1 MKRGKRE
8 GNDLSRFIFI
18 RLKANPTMNLMTFFQ
33 LIVGGLSI
41 GSIYGLVA
49 LSYNVIFS
57 TTNVINFAQGELVM
71 VGALLGFTFYV
82 VFKLPLLL
90 ALVLTAVV
98 VSFLALVVERI
109 SVRPVKDI
117 SQNFIWIMSTF
128 GFGVALKNSAML
140 IWGRSPLPFPKFVGG
155 NEPIPVFGVLILPQE
170 IGIFFIAVIC
180 TVGLELYRKKTIFG
194 TAVRAT
200 ALDRETA
207 SIMGI
212 NTSYVIYFSFAISG
226 ILAAICGILVSPI
239 TFADPTMGIMLGVKG
254 FVAIILGGLGSVTGA
269 ILGGLFLGLI
279 ETFSATLI
287 SSLWKDVI
295 TFLILILVMLIKPSG
310 FFGRHRVIG

>member
-1 MKRGKRE
+1 MT
-8 GNDLSRFIFI
+8 
-18 RLKANPTMNLMTFFQ
+18 PTTFFQ

-49 LSYNVIFS
+49 LSYNVIFN
-57 TTNVINFAQGELVM
+57 TTNVINFSQGELVT

-82 VFKLPLLL
+82 VFKLPLFL
-90 ALVLTAVV
+90 ALVFAALV

-128 GFGVALKNSAML
+128 GFGVALKHTAML
-140 IWGRSPLPFPKFVGG
+140 IWGKSPLPFPKFIGG

-170 IGIFFIAVIC
+170 IGIFLIAVIC
-180 TVGLELYRKKTIFG
+180 TVALELYRKKTIFG

-212 NTSYVIYFSFAISG
+212 NTNYVIYFSFAIGG

-239 TFADPTMGIMLGVKG
+239 TFADPTMGIVLGVKG
-254 FVAIILGGLGSVTGA
+254 FVVMIVGGLGSATGA
-269 ILGGLFLGLI
+269 ILGGLFLGLV

-295 TFLILILVMLIKPSG
+295 AFLILIFVMLVKPSG
-310 FFGRHRVIG
+310 FFGKRRVTS

>member
-1 MKRGKRE
+1 MT
-8 GNDLSRFIFI
+8 L
-18 RLKANPTMNLMTFFQ
+18 TTFFQ

-49 LSYNVIFS
+49 LSYNVIFN
-57 TTNVINFAQGELVM
+57 TTNVINFAQGELVT

-82 VFKLPLLL
+82 VFKLPLFL
-90 ALVLTAVV
+90 ALVLAALV

-128 GFGVALKNSAML
+128 GFGVALKHTAML
-140 IWGRSPLPFPKFVGG
+140 IWGKSPLPFPKFIGG

-170 IGIFFIAVIC
+170 IGIFFIAIIC
-180 TVGLELYRKKTIFG
+180 TVALELYRKKTIFG

-212 NTSYVIYFSFAISG
+212 NTNYVIYFSFAISG

-239 TFADPTMGIMLGVKG
+239 TFADPTMGIVLGVKG
-254 FVAIILGGLGSVTGA
+254 FVVMIVGGLGSATGA
-269 ILGGLFLGLI
+269 ILGGLFL
-279 ETFSATLI
+279 
-287 SSLWKDVI
+287 
-295 TFLILILVMLIKPSG
+295 
-310 FFGRHRVIG
+310 

>member
-1 MKRGKRE
+1 M
-8 GNDLSRFIFI
+8 
-18 RLKANPTMNLMTFFQ
+18 
-33 LIVGGLSI
+33 
-41 GSIYGLVA
+41 
-49 LSYNVIFS
+49 
-57 TTNVINFAQGELVM
+57 
-71 VGALLGFTFYV
+71 GALIGFTFYV
-82 VFKLPLLL
+82 VFKLPLFL
-90 ALVLTAVV
+90 ALVLAALV

-128 GFGVALKNSAML
+128 GFGIALKHTAML
-140 IWGRSPLPFPKFVGG
+140 IWGKSPLPFPKFIGG

-170 IGIFFIAVIC
+170 IGIFFIAVMC

-212 NTSYVIYFSFAISG
+212 NTNYVIYFSFVISG

-239 TFADPTMGIMLGVKG
+239 TFADPNMGIVLGVKG
-254 FVAIILGGLGSVTGA
+254 FVVMVVGGLGSATGA
-269 ILGGLFLGLI
+269 ILGGLTLGLI

-295 TFLILILVMLIKPSG
+295 TFLILIFVMLVKPSG
-310 FFGRHRVIG
+310 FFGKRGVMG

>member
-1 MKRGKRE
+1 MT
-8 GNDLSRFIFI
+8 L
-18 RLKANPTMNLMTFFQ
+18 TTFFQ

-49 LSYNVIFS
+49 LSYNVIFN
-57 TTNVINFAQGELVM
+57 TTNVINFAQGELVT

-82 VFKLPLLL
+82 VFKYPLFL
-90 ALVLTAVV
+90 ALVLAALV
-98 VSFLALVVERI
+98 VSFLALVIERI
-109 SVRPVKDI
+109 CVRPVKDI

-128 GFGVALKNSAML
+128 GFGVALKHTAML
-140 IWGRSPLPFPKFVGG
+140 IWGKSPLPFPKFIGG
-155 NEPIPVFGVLILPQE
+155 NEPIPFFGVLILPQE
-170 IGIFFIAVIC
+170 IGIFFIAVVC

-212 NTSYVIYFSFAISG
+212 NTNYVIYFSFAISG

-239 TFADPTMGIMLGVKG
+239 TFADPTMGIVLGVKG
-254 FVAIILGGLGSVTGA
+254 FVVMIVGGLGSATGA

-279 ETFSATLI
+279 ETFSATVI
-287 SSLWKDVI
+287 SSLWKDII
-295 TFLILILVMLIKPSG
+295 TFLILILVMLVKPSG
-310 FFGRHRVIG
+310 FFGKRGVTG

>member
-1 MKRGKRE
+1 MT
-8 GNDLSRFIFI
+8 
-18 RLKANPTMNLMTFFQ
+18 PTTFFQ

-49 LSYNVIFS
+49 LSYNVIFN
-57 TTNVINFAQGELVM
+57 TTNVINFAQGELVT
-71 VGALLGFTFYV
+71 VGALIGFTFYV
-82 VFKLPLLL
+82 VFKLPLFL
-90 ALVLTAVV
+90 ALVLAALV

-128 GFGVALKNSAML
+128 GFGIALKHTAML
-140 IWGRSPLPFPKFVGG
+140 IWGKSPLPFPKFIGG

-170 IGIFFIAVIC
+170 IGIFFIAVMC

-212 NTSYVIYFSFAISG
+212 NTNYVIYFSFVISG

-239 TFADPTMGIMLGVKG
+239 TFADPNMGIVLGVKG
-254 FVAIILGGLGSVTGA
+254 FVVMVVGGLGSATGA
-269 ILGGLFLGLI
+269 ILGGLTLGLI

-295 TFLILILVMLIKPSG
+295 TFLILIFVMLVKPSG
-310 FFGRHRVIG
+310 FFGKRGVMG